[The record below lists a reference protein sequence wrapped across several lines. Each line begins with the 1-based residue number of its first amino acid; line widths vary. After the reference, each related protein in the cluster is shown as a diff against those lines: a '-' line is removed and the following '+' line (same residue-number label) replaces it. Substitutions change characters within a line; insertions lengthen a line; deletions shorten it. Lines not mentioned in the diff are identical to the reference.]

1 MNVFSSPVI
10 ALEYNDIKKVVY
22 QNWNGFAST
31 IQFREGIDQTLTFVK
46 NNDVK
51 YIVSNTSGQ
60 RPVGPED
67 SKYAASVMPQL
78 FANGVKAMAFIMPKN
93 VITKLALSSFAK
105 DQGMPP
111 NVKYFDSLAEA
122 EKWLFTF

>member
-1 MNVFSSPVI
+1 MNVFTSPVVK
-10 ALEYNDIKKVVY
+10 LEYDDVKKVLY

-31 IQFREGIDQTLTFVK
+31 IQFREGIEQSLTFVK
-46 NNDVK
+46 NSDVQ
-51 YIVSNTSGQ
+51 YIISNTSLQ

-67 SKYAASVMPQL
+67 SKYAATVMPQL
-78 FANGVKAMAFIMPKN
+78 FANGVKGMAFIMPKN

-111 NVKYFDSLAEA
+111 NVKYFDDVAEA
-122 EKWLFTF
+122 EKWLLAY